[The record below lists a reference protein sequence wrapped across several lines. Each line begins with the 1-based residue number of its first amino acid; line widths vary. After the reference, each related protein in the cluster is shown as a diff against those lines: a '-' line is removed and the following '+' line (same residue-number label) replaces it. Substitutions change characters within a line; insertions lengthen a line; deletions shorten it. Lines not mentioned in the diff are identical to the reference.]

1 MSDEDTDNKQQQTE
15 TEVALDIEVVSVAVA
30 EQEAAQARAKD
41 ELDVAKELADQMSE
55 VLSQVDAEVDLGDQ
69 AEKVVDLGDQAEKV
83 VEAPVKVAKAQQ
95 PSLQTKVE
103 KVSEDDDVVLFDD
116 QVDYLEEAAPVVEK
130 TPPQANN
137 IEGLTEI
144 VLDAASAANEAAHS
158 TNQSI
163 HMLLGSVTTINNMAK
178 GLRRSNNF
186 LLMIIFALGLIG
198 LISGAAMLFV
208 LQSSVKDATSVSL
221 AMGAKLVQF
230 EQQMDRVTLLETQLI
245 DVADVNHQ
253 LGQSVE
259 QMMFYLR
266 QVGTDSQQAASQQAQ
281 VNEQMLGSVNDRIL
295 ASFNGLQNTSKAQQ
309 SVLKQLKTRIDSL
322 QLQMKSI
329 QNEDLVGKVK
339 ALVALEQE
347 RYYDLE
353 QEKLVQDA
361 ANRKADAPSEETFI
375 TFGVKATQ

>member
-41 ELDVAKELADQMSE
+41 ELDVAQELAEQMSE
-55 VLSQVDAEVDLGDQ
+55 VLSQVDAEVELGDQ
-69 AEKVVDLGDQAEKV
+69 AEQT
-83 VEAPVKVAKAQQ
+83 VEAPVKVAKPQQ
-95 PSLQTKVE
+95 SSLQAKVE
-103 KVSEDDDVVLFDD
+103 KVSEDDDVVMFDD
-116 QVDYLEEAAPVVEK
+116 QIDYLEEAAPVAEK
-130 TPPQANN
+130 TPPEASN

-353 QEKLVQDA
+353 QEKLAQDV
-361 ANRKADAPSEETFI
+361 ANRKADAPSKETFI

>member
-1 MSDEDTDNKQQQTE
+1 MSDEETDNKQQQGQTE
-15 TEVALDIEVVSVAVA
+15 AALDIEVVSVEVA
-30 EQEAAQARAKD
+30 EQEAAQARAEAEQKV
-41 ELDVAKELADQMSE
+41 EQQLAEQMSE
-55 VLSQVDAEVDLGDQ
+55 VLNKVESEAVLEDEAEQ
-69 AEKVVDLGDQAEKV
+69 A
-83 VEAPVKVAKAQQ
+83 VETPVKVATPQQ
-95 PSLQTKVE
+95 PSLQAKVE
-103 KVSEDDDVVLFDD
+103 KVSEDDDVVLFDN
-116 QVDYLEEAAPVVEK
+116 QVDYLEEAAPVAEK
-130 TPPQANN
+130 KPPEASN

-186 LLMIIFALGLIG
+186 LLMIIFALGLVG

-245 DVADVNHQ
+245 DVSDVNHQ

-309 SVLKQLKTRIDSL
+309 SVLKQLKTRIDNL
-322 QLQMKSI
+322 QSQMKSI

-353 QEKLVQDA
+353 KEKLIQDA
-361 ANRKADAPSEETFI
+361 ANRKADAPREETFI

>member
-1 MSDEDTDNKQQQTE
+1 MSDEDTDSKQQQTE
-15 TEVALDIEVVSVAVA
+15 TEGALDIEVVSVAVA

-41 ELDVAKELADQMSE
+41 ELNVAQELAEQMSE
-55 VLSQVDAEVDLGDQ
+55 VLSQVEA
-69 AEKVVDLGDQAEKV
+69 KVELGDQAEKV
-83 VEAPVKVAKAQQ
+83 VEAPVKVVEAPVKVAKPQQ
-95 PSLQTKVE
+95 PNLQAKVE
-103 KVSEDDDVVLFDD
+103 KVSEEDDAVLFDD
-116 QVDYLEEAAPVVEK
+116 RVDYLEEAAPVAEK
-130 TPPQANN
+130 TPPEANN

-163 HMLLGSVTTINNMAK
+163 HMLLSSVTTINNMAK
-178 GLRRSNNF
+178 GIRRSNNY

-198 LISGAAMLFV
+198 LVSGAGLLFV
-208 LQSSVKDATSVSL
+208 LQSTVKDATSVSL

-281 VNEQMLGSVNDRIL
+281 VNQQMLGSVNDRIL

-309 SVLKQLKTRIDSL
+309 NVLKQLKTRIDSL

-353 QEKLVQDA
+353 QKKLAQNA

-375 TFGVKATQ
+375 TFGVKATK

>member
-41 ELDVAKELADQMSE
+41 ELDVAKELAEQMSE
-55 VLSQVDAEVDLGDQ
+55 VLSQVDTEVELSDQ
-69 AEKVVDLGDQAEKV
+69 AEQA

-95 PSLQTKVE
+95 PSLQAKVE
-103 KVSEDDDVVLFDD
+103 KVSEDDDAVLFDD
-116 QVDYLEEAAPVVEK
+116 QIDYLEEAAPVAEK
-130 TPPQANN
+130 TPPEASN

-353 QEKLVQDA
+353 QEKLAQDA

>member
-41 ELDVAKELADQMSE
+41 ELDVAKELAEQMSE
-55 VLSQVDAEVDLGDQ
+55 VLSQVDAEVELGDQ
-69 AEKVVDLGDQAEKV
+69 AEQA
-83 VEAPVKVAKAQQ
+83 VEAPVKVAKPQQ
-95 PSLQTKVE
+95 SSLQAKVE
-103 KVSEDDDVVLFDD
+103 KVSEDDDLVMFDD
-116 QVDYLEEAAPVVEK
+116 QIDYLEEAAPVAEK
-130 TPPQANN
+130 TPPEANN

-322 QLQMKSI
+322 QLQMKTI

-353 QEKLVQDA
+353 QEKLAQDV

-375 TFGVKATQ
+375 TFGVKAIQ

>member
-1 MSDEDTDNKQQQTE
+1 MSDEETDNKQQQGQTE
-15 TEVALDIEVVSVAVA
+15 AALDIEVVSVEVA
-30 EQEAAQARAKD
+30 EQEAAQARAEAEQKV
-41 ELDVAKELADQMSE
+41 EQQLAEQMSE
-55 VLSQVDAEVDLGDQ
+55 VLNKVESEAVLEDEAEQ
-69 AEKVVDLGDQAEKV
+69 A
-83 VEAPVKVAKAQQ
+83 VETPVKVATPQQ
-95 PSLQTKVE
+95 PSLQAKVE

-116 QVDYLEEAAPVVEK
+116 QVDYLEEAAPVAEK
-130 TPPQANN
+130 NPPEASN

-221 AMGAKLVQF
+221 AMSAKLVQF

-309 SVLKQLKTRIDSL
+309 SVLKQLKTRIDNL
-322 QLQMKSI
+322 QSQMKSI

-353 QEKLVQDA
+353 KEKLAQDA
-361 ANRKADAPSEETFI
+361 ANRKADAPREETFI

>member
-41 ELDVAKELADQMSE
+41 ELDVAQELAEQMSE
-55 VLSQVDAEVDLGDQ
+55 VLSQVDAELELGDQ
-69 AEKVVDLGDQAEKV
+69 AEQA
-83 VEAPVKVAKAQQ
+83 VEAPVKVAKPQQ
-95 PSLQTKVE
+95 SRLQAKVE
-103 KVSEDDDVVLFDD
+103 KVSEDDDVAMFDD
-116 QVDYLEEAAPVVEK
+116 QIDYLEEAAPVAEK
-130 TPPQANN
+130 TPPEASN

-322 QLQMKSI
+322 QLQMKTI

-347 RYYDLE
+347 RYYVLE
-353 QEKLVQDA
+353 QEKLAQDV
-361 ANRKADAPSEETFI
+361 ANRKAEAPSKETFI

>member
-1 MSDEDTDNKQQQTE
+1 MSDEETDNKQQQGQTE
-15 TEVALDIEVVSVAVA
+15 AALDIEVVSVEVA
-30 EQEAAQARAKD
+30 EQEAAQARAEAEQKV
-41 ELDVAKELADQMSE
+41 EQQLAEQMSE
-55 VLSQVDAEVDLGDQ
+55 VLNKVESEAVLEDEAEQ
-69 AEKVVDLGDQAEKV
+69 A
-83 VEAPVKVAKAQQ
+83 VETPVKVATPQQ
-95 PSLQTKVE
+95 PSLQAKVE

-116 QVDYLEEAAPVVEK
+116 QVDYLEEAAPVAEK
-130 TPPQANN
+130 NPPEASN

-245 DVADVNHQ
+245 DVSDVNHQ

-322 QLQMKSI
+322 QSQMKSI

-353 QEKLVQDA
+353 KEKLIQDA
-361 ANRKADAPSEETFI
+361 ANRKADAPREETFI

>member
-1 MSDEDTDNKQQQTE
+1 
-15 TEVALDIEVVSVAVA
+15 
-30 EQEAAQARAKD
+30 
-41 ELDVAKELADQMSE
+41 
-55 VLSQVDAEVDLGDQ
+55 
-69 AEKVVDLGDQAEKV
+69 
-83 VEAPVKVAKAQQ
+83 
-95 PSLQTKVE
+95 
-103 KVSEDDDVVLFDD
+103 
-116 QVDYLEEAAPVVEK
+116 
-130 TPPQANN
+130 
-137 IEGLTEI
+137 
-144 VLDAASAANEAAHS
+144 
-158 TNQSI
+158 
-163 HMLLGSVTTINNMAK
+163 
-178 GLRRSNNF
+178 
-186 LLMIIFALGLIG
+186 
-198 LISGAAMLFV
+198 MLFV

-353 QEKLVQDA
+353 QEKLAQDA

>member
-1 MSDEDTDNKQQQTE
+1 MSDEETDNKQQQGQTE
-15 TEVALDIEVVSVAVA
+15 AALDIEVVSVEVA
-30 EQEAAQARAKD
+30 EQEAAQARAEAEQKV
-41 ELDVAKELADQMSE
+41 EQQLAEQMSE
-55 VLSQVDAEVDLGDQ
+55 VLNKVESEAVLEDEAEQ
-69 AEKVVDLGDQAEKV
+69 A
-83 VEAPVKVAKAQQ
+83 VETPVKVATPQQ
-95 PSLQTKVE
+95 PSLQAKVE
-103 KVSEDDDVVLFDD
+103 KVSEDDDVVLFDN
-116 QVDYLEEAAPVVEK
+116 QVDYLEEAAPVAEK
-130 TPPQANN
+130 KPPEASN

-186 LLMIIFALGLIG
+186 LLMIIFALGLVG

-353 QEKLVQDA
+353 KEKLAQDA
-361 ANRKADAPSEETFI
+361 ANRKEDAPSEETFI

>member
-41 ELDVAKELADQMSE
+41 ELDVAQELAEQMSE
-55 VLSQVDAEVDLGDQ
+55 VLSQVDAELELGDQ
-69 AEKVVDLGDQAEKV
+69 AEQA
-83 VEAPVKVAKAQQ
+83 VEAPVKVAKPQQ
-95 PSLQTKVE
+95 SRLQAKVE
-103 KVSEDDDVVLFDD
+103 KVSEDDDVAMFDD
-116 QVDYLEEAAPVVEK
+116 QIDYLEEAAPVAEK
-130 TPPQANN
+130 TPPEASN

-281 VNEQMLGSVNDRIL
+281 VNQQMLGSVNDRIL

-322 QLQMKSI
+322 QLQMKTI

-347 RYYDLE
+347 RYYVLE
-353 QEKLVQDA
+353 QEKLAQDV
-361 ANRKADAPSEETFI
+361 ANRKADAPSKETFI

>member
-41 ELDVAKELADQMSE
+41 ELDVAQELAEQMSE
-55 VLSQVDAEVDLGDQ
+55 VLSQVDAEVELGDQ
-69 AEKVVDLGDQAEKV
+69 AEQT
-83 VEAPVKVAKAQQ
+83 VEAPFKVAKPQQ
-95 PSLQTKVE
+95 SSLQAKVE
-103 KVSEDDDVVLFDD
+103 KVSEDDDVVMFDD
-116 QVDYLEEAAPVVEK
+116 QIDYLEEAAPVAEK
-130 TPPQANN
+130 TPPEASN

-322 QLQMKSI
+322 QLQMKTI

-353 QEKLVQDA
+353 QEKLAQDV
-361 ANRKADAPSEETFI
+361 ANRKADTASEETFI
-375 TFGVKATQ
+375 TFGVKAAQ

>member
-1 MSDEDTDNKQQQTE
+1 MSDEDTDNKQQQKE

-41 ELDVAKELADQMSE
+41 ELDVAQELAEQMSE
-55 VLSQVDAEVDLGDQ
+55 VLSQVDAEVELGDQ
-69 AEKVVDLGDQAEKV
+69 AEQAVEA
-83 VEAPVKVAKAQQ
+83 VEAPVKVAKPQQ
-95 PSLQTKVE
+95 SSLQAKVE
-103 KVSEDDDVVLFDD
+103 KVSEDDDLVMFDD
-116 QVDYLEEAAPVVEK
+116 QIDHLEEAVPVAEK
-130 TPPQANN
+130 NPPEASN

-178 GLRRSNNF
+178 DLRRSNNF

-221 AMGAKLVQF
+221 AMSAKLVQF

-245 DVADVNHQ
+245 DVSDVNHQ

-322 QLQMKSI
+322 QSQMKSI

-353 QEKLVQDA
+353 KEKLAQDA
-361 ANRKADAPSEETFI
+361 ANRKADAPREETFI

>member
-1 MSDEDTDNKQQQTE
+1 MSDEETDNKQQQGQTE
-15 TEVALDIEVVSVAVA
+15 AALDIEVVSVEVA
-30 EQEAAQARAKD
+30 EQEAAQARAEAEQKV
-41 ELDVAKELADQMSE
+41 EQQLAEQMSE
-55 VLSQVDAEVDLGDQ
+55 VLNKVESEAVLEDEAEQ
-69 AEKVVDLGDQAEKV
+69 A
-83 VEAPVKVAKAQQ
+83 VETPVKVATPQQ
-95 PSLQTKVE
+95 PSLQAKVE
-103 KVSEDDDVVLFDD
+103 KVSEDDDAVLFDD
-116 QVDYLEEAAPVVEK
+116 QIDYLEESAPVAEK
-130 TPPQANN
+130 NPPEASN

-186 LLMIIFALGLIG
+186 LLMIIFALGLVG

-309 SVLKQLKTRIDSL
+309 SVLKQLKTRIDNL
-322 QLQMKSI
+322 QSQMKSI

-353 QEKLVQDA
+353 KEKLAQDA
-361 ANRKADAPSEETFI
+361 ANRKADAPREETFI

>member
-41 ELDVAKELADQMSE
+41 ELDVAQELAEQMSE
-55 VLSQVDAEVDLGDQ
+55 VLSQVDTEVELSDQ
-69 AEKVVDLGDQAEKV
+69 AEQA
-83 VEAPVKVAKAQQ
+83 VEAPVKVAKPQQ
-95 PSLQTKVE
+95 SRLQAKVE
-103 KVSEDDDVVLFDD
+103 KVSEDDDVAMFDD
-116 QVDYLEEAAPVVEK
+116 QIDYLEEAAPVAEK
-130 TPPQANN
+130 TPPEASN

-322 QLQMKSI
+322 QSQMKTI

-347 RYYDLE
+347 RYYVLE
-353 QEKLVQDA
+353 QEKLAQDV
-361 ANRKADAPSEETFI
+361 ANRKAEAPSKETFI

>member
-1 MSDEDTDNKQQQTE
+1 MSDEDTDNKQQQKE

-41 ELDVAKELADQMSE
+41 ELDVAQELAEQMSE
-55 VLSQVDAEVDLGDQ
+55 VLSQVDAEVELGDQ
-69 AEKVVDLGDQAEKV
+69 AEQAVEA
-83 VEAPVKVAKAQQ
+83 VEAPVKVAKPQQ
-95 PSLQTKVE
+95 SSLQAKVE
-103 KVSEDDDVVLFDD
+103 KVSEDDDLVMFDD
-116 QVDYLEEAAPVVEK
+116 QIDHLEEAVPVAEK
-130 TPPQANN
+130 NPPEASD

-178 GLRRSNNF
+178 DLRRSNNF

-245 DVADVNHQ
+245 DVSDVNHQ

-322 QLQMKSI
+322 QSQMKSI

-353 QEKLVQDA
+353 KEKLAQDA
-361 ANRKADAPSEETFI
+361 ANRKADAPREETFI

>member
-1 MSDEDTDNKQQQTE
+1 
-15 TEVALDIEVVSVAVA
+15 
-30 EQEAAQARAKD
+30 
-41 ELDVAKELADQMSE
+41 
-55 VLSQVDAEVDLGDQ
+55 
-69 AEKVVDLGDQAEKV
+69 
-83 VEAPVKVAKAQQ
+83 
-95 PSLQTKVE
+95 
-103 KVSEDDDVVLFDD
+103 
-116 QVDYLEEAAPVVEK
+116 
-130 TPPQANN
+130 
-137 IEGLTEI
+137 
-144 VLDAASAANEAAHS
+144 
-158 TNQSI
+158 
-163 HMLLGSVTTINNMAK
+163 
-178 GLRRSNNF
+178 
-186 LLMIIFALGLIG
+186 MIIFALGLIG

-221 AMGAKLVQF
+221 AMSAKLVQF

-309 SVLKQLKTRIDSL
+309 SVLKQLKTRIDNL
-322 QLQMKSI
+322 QSQMKSI

-353 QEKLVQDA
+353 KEKLAQDA
-361 ANRKADAPSEETFI
+361 ANRKADAPREETFI

>member
-41 ELDVAKELADQMSE
+41 ELDVAQELAEQMSE
-55 VLSQVDAEVDLGDQ
+55 VLSQVDTEVELSDQ
-69 AEKVVDLGDQAEKV
+69 AEQA
-83 VEAPVKVAKAQQ
+83 VEAPVKVAKPQQ
-95 PSLQTKVE
+95 SRLQAKVE
-103 KVSEDDDVVLFDD
+103 KVSEDDDVVMFDD
-116 QVDYLEEAAPVVEK
+116 QIDYLEEAAPVAEK
-130 TPPQANN
+130 TPPEASN

-322 QLQMKSI
+322 QLQMKTI

-347 RYYDLE
+347 RYYVLE
-353 QEKLVQDA
+353 QEKLAQDV
-361 ANRKADAPSEETFI
+361 ANRKVDAPSKETFI

>member
-41 ELDVAKELADQMSE
+41 ELDVAQELAEQMSE
-55 VLSQVDAEVDLGDQ
+55 VLSQVDAEVELSDQ
-69 AEKVVDLGDQAEKV
+69 AEQAI
-83 VEAPVKVAKAQQ
+83 EAPVKVAKAQQ
-95 PSLQTKVE
+95 PSLQAKVE
-103 KVSEDDDVVLFDD
+103 KVSEDDDAVLFDD
-116 QVDYLEEAAPVVEK
+116 QIDYLEEAAPVAEK
-130 TPPQANN
+130 TPPEASN

-230 EQQMDRVTLLETQLI
+230 EQQMDRVTLLERQLI

-353 QEKLVQDA
+353 QEKLAQNA

>member
-1 MSDEDTDNKQQQTE
+1 MSDEDTDNKQQQKE

-41 ELDVAKELADQMSE
+41 ELDVAQELAEQMSE
-55 VLSQVDAEVDLGDQ
+55 VLSQVDAEVELGDQ
-69 AEKVVDLGDQAEKV
+69 AEQAVEA
-83 VEAPVKVAKAQQ
+83 VEAPVKVAKPQQ
-95 PSLQTKVE
+95 SRLQAKVE
-103 KVSEDDDVVLFDD
+103 KVSEDDDLIMFDD
-116 QVDYLEEAAPVVEK
+116 QIDHLEEAVPVAEK
-130 TPPQANN
+130 NPPEASN

-178 GLRRSNNF
+178 DLRRSNNF

-221 AMGAKLVQF
+221 AMSAKLVQF

-309 SVLKQLKTRIDSL
+309 SVLKQLKTRIDNL
-322 QLQMKSI
+322 QSQMKSI

-353 QEKLVQDA
+353 KEKLAQDA
-361 ANRKADAPSEETFI
+361 ANRKADAPREETFI

>member
-41 ELDVAKELADQMSE
+41 ELDVAQELAEQMSE
-55 VLSQVDAEVDLGDQ
+55 VLSQVDTEVELSDQ
-69 AEKVVDLGDQAEKV
+69 AEQT
-83 VEAPVKVAKAQQ
+83 VEAPVKVVKPQQ
-95 PSLQTKVE
+95 SSLQAKVE
-103 KVSEDDDVVLFDD
+103 KVSEDDDVAMFDD
-116 QVDYLEEAAPVVEK
+116 QIDYLEEAAPVAEK
-130 TPPQANN
+130 TPPEASN

-353 QEKLVQDA
+353 QEKLAQDV
-361 ANRKADAPSEETFI
+361 ANRKADAPSKETFI

>member
-41 ELDVAKELADQMSE
+41 ELDVAQELAEQMSE
-55 VLSQVDAEVDLGDQ
+55 VLSQVDAELELGDQ
-69 AEKVVDLGDQAEKV
+69 AEQA
-83 VEAPVKVAKAQQ
+83 VEAPVKVAKPQQ
-95 PSLQTKVE
+95 SRLQAKVE
-103 KVSEDDDVVLFDD
+103 KVSEDDDVAMFDD
-116 QVDYLEEAAPVVEK
+116 QIDYLEEAAPVAEK
-130 TPPQANN
+130 TPPEASN

-322 QLQMKSI
+322 QLQMKTI

-347 RYYDLE
+347 RYYVLE
-353 QEKLVQDA
+353 QEKLAQDV
-361 ANRKADAPSEETFI
+361 ANRKADAPSKETFI

>member
-41 ELDVAKELADQMSE
+41 ELDVAQELAEQMSE
-55 VLSQVDAEVDLGDQ
+55 VLSQVDTEVELSDQ
-69 AEKVVDLGDQAEKV
+69 AEQA
-83 VEAPVKVAKAQQ
+83 VEAPVKVAKPQQ
-95 PSLQTKVE
+95 SRLQAKVE
-103 KVSEDDDVVLFDD
+103 KVSEDDDDVAMFDD
-116 QVDYLEEAAPVVEK
+116 KIDYLEEAAPVAEK
-130 TPPQANN
+130 TPPEASN

-322 QLQMKSI
+322 QSQMKTI

-347 RYYDLE
+347 RYYVLE
-353 QEKLVQDA
+353 QEKLAQDV
-361 ANRKADAPSEETFI
+361 ANRKADAPSKETFI

>member
-1 MSDEDTDNKQQQTE
+1 MSDEETDNKQQQTE

-41 ELDVAKELADQMSE
+41 ELDVAQELAEQMSE
-55 VLSQVDAEVDLGDQ
+55 VLSQVDAEVELSDQ
-69 AEKVVDLGDQAEKV
+69 AEQA

-95 PSLQTKVE
+95 PSLQAKVE
-103 KVSEDDDVVLFDD
+103 KVSEDDAVLFDD
-116 QVDYLEEAAPVVEK
+116 QIDYLEESAPVAEK
-130 TPPQANN
+130 NPPEASN

-245 DVADVNHQ
+245 DVSDVNHQ

-353 QEKLVQDA
+353 KEKLAQDA
-361 ANRKADAPSEETFI
+361 ANRKEDAPSEETFI

>member
-1 MSDEDTDNKQQQTE
+1 MSDEETDNKQQQTE

-41 ELDVAKELADQMSE
+41 ELDVAQELAEQMSE
-55 VLSQVDAEVDLGDQ
+55 VLSQVDAEVELGDQ
-69 AEKVVDLGDQAEKV
+69 AEQAVEA
-83 VEAPVKVAKAQQ
+83 VEAPVKVAKPQQ
-95 PSLQTKVE
+95 SSLQAKVE
-103 KVSEDDDVVLFDD
+103 KVSEDDDLVMFDD
-116 QVDYLEEAAPVVEK
+116 QIDHLEEAVPVAEK
-130 TPPQANN
+130 NPPEASN

-322 QLQMKSI
+322 QSQMKSI

-353 QEKLVQDA
+353 KEKLIQDA
-361 ANRKADAPSEETFI
+361 ANRKADAPREETFI

>member
-1 MSDEDTDNKQQQTE
+1 MSDEETDNKQQQGQTE
-15 TEVALDIEVVSVAVA
+15 AALDIEVVSVEVA
-30 EQEAAQARAKD
+30 EQEAAQARAEAEQKV
-41 ELDVAKELADQMSE
+41 EQQLAEQMSE
-55 VLSQVDAEVDLGDQ
+55 VLNKVESEAVLEDEAEQ
-69 AEKVVDLGDQAEKV
+69 A
-83 VEAPVKVAKAQQ
+83 VETPVKVATPQQ
-95 PSLQTKVE
+95 PSLQAKVE
-103 KVSEDDDVVLFDD
+103 KVSEDDDVVLFDN
-116 QVDYLEEAAPVVEK
+116 QVDYLEEAAPVAEK
-130 TPPQANN
+130 KPPEASN

-245 DVADVNHQ
+245 DVSDVNHQ

-322 QLQMKSI
+322 QSQMKSI

-353 QEKLVQDA
+353 KEKLAQDA
-361 ANRKADAPSEETFI
+361 ANRKEDAPSEETFI

>member
-1 MSDEDTDNKQQQTE
+1 MSDEETDNKQQQGQTE
-15 TEVALDIEVVSVAVA
+15 AALDIEVVSVEVA
-30 EQEAAQARAKD
+30 EQEAAQARAEAEQKV
-41 ELDVAKELADQMSE
+41 EQQLAEQMSE
-55 VLSQVDAEVDLGDQ
+55 VLNKVESEAVLEDEAEQ
-69 AEKVVDLGDQAEKV
+69 A
-83 VEAPVKVAKAQQ
+83 VETPVKVATPQQ
-95 PSLQTKVE
+95 PSLQAKVE
-103 KVSEDDDVVLFDD
+103 KVSEDDDVVLFDN
-116 QVDYLEEAAPVVEK
+116 QVDYLEEAALVAEK
-130 TPPQANN
+130 KPPEASN

-186 LLMIIFALGLIG
+186 LLMIIFALGLVG

-245 DVADVNHQ
+245 DVSDVNHQ

-309 SVLKQLKTRIDSL
+309 SVLKQLKTRIDNL
-322 QLQMKSI
+322 QSQMKSI

-353 QEKLVQDA
+353 KEKLIQDA
-361 ANRKADAPSEETFI
+361 ANRKADAPREETFI

>member
-1 MSDEDTDNKQQQTE
+1 MSDEDTDKKQQQTE

-41 ELDVAKELADQMSE
+41 ELDVAQELAEQMSE
-55 VLSQVDAEVDLGDQ
+55 VLSQVDAEVELGDQ
-69 AEKVVDLGDQAEKV
+69 AEQA
-83 VEAPVKVAKAQQ
+83 VEAPVKVAKPQQ
-95 PSLQTKVE
+95 PSLQAKVE

-116 QVDYLEEAAPVVEK
+116 QIDYLEEAAPVAEK
-130 TPPQANN
+130 TPPEASN

-353 QEKLVQDA
+353 QEKLAQDV

>member
-1 MSDEDTDNKQQQTE
+1 MSDEETDNKQQQGQTE
-15 TEVALDIEVVSVAVA
+15 AALDIEVVSVEVA
-30 EQEAAQARAKD
+30 EQEAAQARAEAEQKV
-41 ELDVAKELADQMSE
+41 EQQLAEQMSE
-55 VLSQVDAEVDLGDQ
+55 VLNKVESEAVLEDEAEQ
-69 AEKVVDLGDQAEKV
+69 A
-83 VEAPVKVAKAQQ
+83 VETPVKVATPQQ
-95 PSLQTKVE
+95 PSLQAKVE
-103 KVSEDDDVVLFDD
+103 KVSEDDDVVLFDN
-116 QVDYLEEAAPVVEK
+116 QVDYLEEAAPVAEK
-130 TPPQANN
+130 KPPEASN

-245 DVADVNHQ
+245 DVSDVNHQ

-322 QLQMKSI
+322 QSQMKSI

-353 QEKLVQDA
+353 KEKLIQDA
-361 ANRKADAPSEETFI
+361 ANRKADSPREETFI

>member
-41 ELDVAKELADQMSE
+41 ELDVAQELAEQMSE
-55 VLSQVDAEVDLGDQ
+55 VLSQVDAELELGDQ
-69 AEKVVDLGDQAEKV
+69 AEQA
-83 VEAPVKVAKAQQ
+83 VEAPVKVAKPQQ
-95 PSLQTKVE
+95 SRLQAKVE
-103 KVSEDDDVVLFDD
+103 KVSEDDDVAMFDD
-116 QVDYLEEAAPVVEK
+116 QIDYLEEAAPVAEK
-130 TPPQANN
+130 TPPEASN

-281 VNEQMLGSVNDRIL
+281 VNQQMLGSVNDRIL

-322 QLQMKSI
+322 QLQMKTI

-347 RYYDLE
+347 RYYVLE
-353 QEKLVQDA
+353 QEKLAQDVA
-361 ANRKADAPSEETFI
+361 SRKADAPSKETFI

>member
-1 MSDEDTDNKQQQTE
+1 MSDEETDNKQQQGQTE
-15 TEVALDIEVVSVAVA
+15 AALDIEVVSVEVA
-30 EQEAAQARAKD
+30 EQEAAQARAEAEQKV
-41 ELDVAKELADQMSE
+41 EQQLAEQMSE
-55 VLSQVDAEVDLGDQ
+55 VLNKVESEAVLEDEAEQ
-69 AEKVVDLGDQAEKV
+69 A
-83 VEAPVKVAKAQQ
+83 VETPVKVATPQQ
-95 PSLQTKVE
+95 PSLQAKVE
-103 KVSEDDDVVLFDD
+103 KVSEDDDVVLFDN
-116 QVDYLEEAAPVVEK
+116 QVDYLEEAAPVAEK
-130 TPPQANN
+130 KPPEASN

-186 LLMIIFALGLIG
+186 LLMIIFALGLVG

-245 DVADVNHQ
+245 DVSDVNHQ

-309 SVLKQLKTRIDSL
+309 SVLKQLKTRIDNL
-322 QLQMKSI
+322 QSQMKSI

-353 QEKLVQDA
+353 KEKLIQEE
-361 ANRKADAPSEETFI
+361 ANRKADAPSGETFI
-375 TFGVKATQ
+375 TFGVKATK

>member
-41 ELDVAKELADQMSE
+41 ELDVAQELAEQMSE
-55 VLSQVDAEVDLGDQ
+55 VLSQVDTEVELSDQ
-69 AEKVVDLGDQAEKV
+69 AEQA
-83 VEAPVKVAKAQQ
+83 VEAPVKVAKPQQ
-95 PSLQTKVE
+95 SRLQAKVE
-103 KVSEDDDVVLFDD
+103 KVSEDDDVVMFDD
-116 QVDYLEEAAPVVEK
+116 QIDYLEEAAPVAEK
-130 TPPQANN
+130 TPPEASN

-353 QEKLVQDA
+353 QEKLAQDV
-361 ANRKADAPSEETFI
+361 ANRKADAPSKETFI

>member
-1 MSDEDTDNKQQQTE
+1 MSDEETDNKQQQGQTE
-15 TEVALDIEVVSVAVA
+15 AALDIEVVSVEVA
-30 EQEAAQARAKD
+30 EQEAAQARAEAEQKV
-41 ELDVAKELADQMSE
+41 EQQLAEQMSE
-55 VLSQVDAEVDLGDQ
+55 VLNKVESEAVLEDEAEQ
-69 AEKVVDLGDQAEKV
+69 A
-83 VEAPVKVAKAQQ
+83 VETPVKVATPQQ
-95 PSLQTKVE
+95 PSLQAKVE

-116 QVDYLEEAAPVVEK
+116 QVDYLEEAAPVAEK
-130 TPPQANN
+130 KPPEASN

-221 AMGAKLVQF
+221 AMSAKLVQF

-309 SVLKQLKTRIDSL
+309 SVLKQLKTRIDNL
-322 QLQMKSI
+322 QSQMKSI

-353 QEKLVQDA
+353 KEKLAQDA
-361 ANRKADAPSEETFI
+361 ANRKADAPREETFI

>member
-1 MSDEDTDNKQQQTE
+1 MSDEETDNKQQQGQTE
-15 TEVALDIEVVSVAVA
+15 AALDIEVVSVEVA
-30 EQEAAQARAKD
+30 EQEAAQARAEAEQKV
-41 ELDVAKELADQMSE
+41 EQQLAEQMSE
-55 VLSQVDAEVDLGDQ
+55 VLNKVESEAVLEDEAEQ
-69 AEKVVDLGDQAEKV
+69 A
-83 VEAPVKVAKAQQ
+83 VETPVKVATPQQ
-95 PSLQTKVE
+95 PSLQAKVE
-103 KVSEDDDVVLFDD
+103 KVSEDDDEVLFDN
-116 QVDYLEEAAPVVEK
+116 QVDYLEEAAPVAEK
-130 TPPQANN
+130 KPPEASN

-186 LLMIIFALGLIG
+186 LLMIIFALGLVG

-245 DVADVNHQ
+245 DVSDVNHQ

-322 QLQMKSI
+322 QSQMKSI

-353 QEKLVQDA
+353 KEKLAQDA
-361 ANRKADAPSEETFI
+361 ANRKEDAPSEETFI

>member
-1 MSDEDTDNKQQQTE
+1 MSDEETDNKQQQGQTE
-15 TEVALDIEVVSVAVA
+15 AALDIEVVSVAVA

-41 ELDVAKELADQMSE
+41 DLDVAQELAEQMSE
-55 VLSQVDAEVDLGDQ
+55 VLSQVDTEVGLSDPVEQ
-69 AEKVVDLGDQAEKV
+69 A
-83 VEAPVKVAKAQQ
+83 VEAPVKVAKAPQ
-95 PSLQTKVE
+95 PSFQAKVE

-116 QVDYLEEAAPVVEK
+116 QVDYLEEAAPVAEK
-130 TPPQANN
+130 NPPEASN

-353 QEKLVQDA
+353 QEKLAQDA
-361 ANRKADAPSEETFI
+361 ANRKANAPSEETFI